1 MASSLPLKALGQ
13 GECASVHGV
22 RGSCVFID
30 LHVALHLSQ

>member
-13 GECASVHGV
+13 GECASGHGM
-22 RGSCVFID
+22 RGSCGFID

>member
-13 GECASVHGV
+13 GEGASGHGM
-22 RGSCVFID
+22 RGSCGFID